1 MLKGVVRA
9 AHVQGMLAD
18 RVPALANVE
27 GASMRELHVAMAAL
41 SGQREELM
49 NATKK
54 WIREGMDRFVRMGH
68 SKLALPEETLAAL
81 AHLPTVE
88 ALRVMS
94 ADQKK
99 ALVARFV
106 ELSLAHPS
114 ALNPPFSIPSVCLFA
129 ASFDC
134 TGGLEVFPR
143 PCGCAR
149 GDGVV
154 VQPG

>member
-1 MLKGVVRA
+1 LVW
-9 AHVQGMLAD
+9 AHVQAMLAD
-18 RVPALANVE
+18 GVPALANVE
-27 GASMRELHVAMAAL
+27 GASTRELHAALTAL

-54 WIREGMDRFVRMGH
+54 WIREGMDRFVGMGH

-88 ALRVMS
+88 GLRAMG

-106 ELSLAHPS
+106 ELCLAHPS
-114 ALNPPFSIPSVCLFA
+114 ALKLPFPSQCLLRCRSIAPAVLVFA
-129 ASFDC
+129 H
-134 TGGLEVFPR
+134 
-143 PCGCAR
+143 PCGCGR
-149 GDGVV
+149 GDAVV

>member
-1 MLKGVVRA
+1 MVR

-18 RVPALANVE
+18 GVPALANVE
-27 GASMRELHVAMAAL
+27 GASTRELHAAMAAL

-49 NATKK
+49 NATRK
-54 WIREGMDRFVRMGH
+54 WIREGMDRFVGMGH
-68 SKLALPEETLAAL
+68 SKLALQEETLTAL

-88 ALRVMS
+88 GLRAMS

-114 ALNPPFSIPSVCLFA
+114 ALNLPFPSQCLLRRRSISH
-129 ASFDC
+129 
-134 TGGLEVFPR
+134 
-143 PCGCAR
+143 PCGCGR